1 MTTEIIKTTTEVK
14 SNINILASSG
24 GGGASHTLSNID
36 TVKIIFKNEKGSDGQ
51 FCKSWGV
58 YFENQDYKFDTI
70 LLPWGDDEFYGDGW
84 TQLSDS
90 VADIIG
96 GGFNGFVG
104 IKNAF
109 RVNADKL
116 KIAMKPLGY

>member
-1 MTTEIIKTTTEVK
+1 VQPRIE
-14 SNINILASSG
+14 SSREQSLIFL
-24 GGGASHTLSNID
+24 GGA
-36 TVKIIFKNEKGSDGQ
+36 KKNPR
-51 FCKSWGV
+51 C
-58 YFENQDYKFDTI
+58 
-70 LLPWGDDEFYGDGW
+70 
-84 TQLSDS
+84 SDS